1 MNLLPS
7 TTVYIHEDGDVGPRN
22 SIRARV
28 TANDGSGWAAIRQ
41 GRETVVIADSGATAE
56 VLLFSPDEQI
66 ALGGMFRYHG
76 TTWVITGAR
85 RDSGILVAEPTAH

>member
-22 SIRARV
+22 FKRVRV
-28 TANDGSGWAAIRQ
+28 TANDGSGWASIRH
-41 GRETVVIADSGATAE
+41 GRETVVIADGGATAE

-66 ALGGMFRYHG
+66 AQGGTFRYRG

>member
-7 TTVYIHEDGDVGPRN
+7 TTVYIHEGGDVGPRKFK
-22 SIRARV
+22 RV
-28 TANDGSGWAAIRQ
+28 RVAANDGSGWASIRQ
-41 GRETVVIADSGATAE
+41 GRETVVIVDAGATAE

-66 ALGGMFRYHG
+66 AEGGTFRHRG